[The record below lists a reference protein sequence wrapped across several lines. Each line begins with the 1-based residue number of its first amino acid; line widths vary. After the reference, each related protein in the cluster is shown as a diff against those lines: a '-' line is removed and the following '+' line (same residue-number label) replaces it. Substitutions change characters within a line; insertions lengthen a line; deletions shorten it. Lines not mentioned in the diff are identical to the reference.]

1 VGYAGGT
8 KDRPS
13 YYSLGDH
20 TETVDL
26 DYDPEVTSYDKLLNI
41 FWNNHNPTVKCS
53 RQYMSVI
60 FYHDEEQK
68 SKALSTFEEAQKKTG
83 GKITTKILPFEK
95 FYDAEDYHQKYLL
108 QQHPWMLTAMGVNP
122 GEDLIKSHVAARIN
136 GYIGGYGKP
145 SAFDG
150 EWQKLGLNDKMAE
163 YVKKQMLRN
172 HRG

>member
-1 VGYAGGT
+1 MGYAGGT
-8 KDRPS
+8 KNNPS

-83 GKITTKILPFEK
+83 GRITTKVLPFEK

-108 QQHPWMLTAMGVNP
+108 QQHPWMLTALGVDP
-122 GEDLIKSHVAARIN
+122 GEDLIQSHVAARIN

-145 SAFDG
+145 SAFDA
-150 EWQKLGLNDKMAE
+150 EWAKLGLNDKMAE